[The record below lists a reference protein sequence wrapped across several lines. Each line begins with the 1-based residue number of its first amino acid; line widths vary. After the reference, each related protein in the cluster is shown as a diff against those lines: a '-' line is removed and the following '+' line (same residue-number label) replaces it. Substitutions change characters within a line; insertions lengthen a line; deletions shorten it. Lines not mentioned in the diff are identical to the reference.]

1 MVLGQDHQPRIEDKA
16 MYHTIMMA
24 LAVEHVRDMRVSAV
38 KAERASEVRR
48 ARGAR
53 RARRGTPA
61 SAGLFVPQPRQSAE
75 LSLDHRH

>member
-1 MVLGQDHQPRIEDKA
+1 MVSGQDHRPRIEDKA
-16 MYHTIMMA
+16 MHPTMMEA
-24 LAVEHVRDMRVSAV
+24 LAAEHVRDMRVSAV
-38 KAERASEVRR
+38 KAERASEARR